1 MVCLQCL
8 VEGGGVDRFAPL
20 KSDFG
25 LNVLLFIGT
34 VQILRQF
41 DGGCSVQ
48 TGMSAAPDAPPSAH
62 PERSAWRSDTWSH
75 LPLAQSIAC
84 FQTRL
89 LYRSLSTAMAGSVA
103 AIVLCAYLFGA
114 HAARPGLAA
123 AWVAAMLGVQLI
135 RFGLYLHV
143 RRHGFGPERT
153 RFWARIWAACS
164 MTAGLGWGLMSWL
177 FFPGLSDLDQMLGI
191 VIIVGV
197 VAIAIPITASHLPSL
212 YGFSSLCL
220 LPMVVYFG
228 VHERPGTSWITMILI
243 LFLMTALGLG
253 ERIHRQVA
261 AMVTSR
267 RRSEQLAAELQR
279 QNVELAHARTLAE
292 RASRAKSGY
301 LAAASHDLG
310 QPLHA
315 LALLAEA
322 LCARARDAET
332 RQITQSMDNSVRSLR
347 AMLDDLLALSRL
359 DAHKIDP
366 VFERIALDGL
376 CLQIVQELMPQATA
390 KGLSVRLRVRP
401 WPVRS
406 DRRMLERIVRNLLIN
421 AIQHTEHGGVLL
433 AMRRRGGEVSLEI
446 WDTGCGIPTEAYE
459 RIFEEFTQLPPARG
473 LRSSPGLGLG
483 LAIVRRLARL
493 LAHPVGLRSRLGR
506 GSVFSL
512 RLPRFGT
519 LEPAKAPAAADS
531 LAGRVVVVLE
541 DDVATQ
547 QAMRALLEAWGMRP
561 VLATRLAEARV
572 ALERLGKK
580 PDLIIAD
587 RHLGPGAS
595 GPEMALSLR
604 SLYGS
609 ELPVIVITGFAHDPQ
624 TADDEA
630 DMPVLIKPVQPGKLR
645 ALVSRLLLGR

>member
-1 MVCLQCL
+1 M
-8 VEGGGVDRFAPL
+8 
-20 KSDFG
+20 
-25 LNVLLFIGT
+25 
-34 VQILRQF
+34 
-41 DGGCSVQ
+41 
-48 TGMSAAPDAPPSAH
+48 GMNAVSDAPPSAR
-62 PERSAWRSDTWSH
+62 PEQSVWRSDTWSH

-114 HAARPGLAA
+114 RAARPGLAA
-123 AWVAAMLGVQLI
+123 AWVVAMLVVQLI

-143 RRHGFGPERT
+143 RRHGFGPERA

-212 YGFSSLCL
+212 YGFSGLCL

-228 VHERPGTSWITMILI
+228 VYGRPGTSWITVILI

-253 ERIHRQVA
+253 ERIHLQVA

-315 LALLAEA
+315 LALLAGA
-322 LCARARDAET
+322 LHERAHDAET
-332 RQITQSMDNSVRSLR
+332 RQITQSMDTSVRSLR

-359 DAHKIDP
+359 DAHKVDP
-366 VFERIALDGL
+366 VCERIALDGL
-376 CLQIVQELMPQATA
+376 CRQIVQELMPQATA
-390 KGLSVRLRVRP
+390 KGLSVRVRVRP
-401 WPVRS
+401 WQVRS

-421 AIQHTEHGGVLL
+421 AIQHTDRGGVLL
-433 AMRRRGGEVSLEI
+433 AMRPRGDEVSLEI

-459 RIFEEFTQLPPARG
+459 RIFDEFTQLPPVRG

-483 LAIVRRLARL
+483 LAIVKRLARL
-493 LAHPVGLRSRLGR
+493 LAHPVGVRSRLGR
-506 GSVFSL
+506 GSVFCL
-512 RLPRFGT
+512 RLPRSGT
-519 LEPAKAPAAADS
+519 LEPAEAPAAADS
-531 LAGRVVVVLE
+531 LAGRVVVVFE

-547 QAMRALLEAWGMRP
+547 KAMRVLLEDWGMRP
-561 VLATRLAEARV
+561 VFATRLAEVRV
-572 ALERLGKK
+572 ALERLGTI

-587 RHLGPGAS
+587 RHLGPGSS
-595 GPEMALSLR
+595 GPEMARSLR

-609 ELPVIVITGFAHDPQ
+609 QLPVIVVTGFAHDPQ
-624 TADDEA
+624 TADDDA
-630 DMPVLIKPVQPGKLR
+630 DMPVLAKPVQPGKLR